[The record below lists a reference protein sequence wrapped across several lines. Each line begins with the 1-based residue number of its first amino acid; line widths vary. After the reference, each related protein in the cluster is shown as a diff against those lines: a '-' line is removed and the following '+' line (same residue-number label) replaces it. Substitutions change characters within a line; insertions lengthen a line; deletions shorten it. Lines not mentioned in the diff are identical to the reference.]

1 MKLLKEL
8 LFPAIF
14 SIVFIFLTG
23 WVAFSLSFGFW
34 PLKQFCFFFHIIPF
48 GMGFS
53 GGIDTFTA
61 LIYYPILWLV
71 LTVFFL
77 GIRRIFSLLFKR
89 APRPQE
95 NN

>member
-1 MKLLKEL
+1 MRLLKEL

-23 WVAFSLSFGFW
+23 WIAFGPVDLGSLR
-34 PLKQFCFFFHIIPF
+34 QFCFYFHLLPF
-48 GMGFS
+48 GIGFS
-53 GGIDTFTA
+53 GSTDTSTT
-61 LIYYPILWLV
+61 LIYYIALWLA

-77 GIRRIFSLLFKR
+77 GIKRIFSLLFKR
-89 APRPQE
+89 DPKPAE

>member
-23 WVAFSLSFGFW
+23 WIAFGGMYLGPISS
-34 PLKQFCFFFHIIPF
+34 FCFYFHLIPF
-48 GMGFS
+48 GIGFS
-53 GGIDTFTA
+53 GSNDTSIV
-61 LIYYPILWLV
+61 LIYYIALWLI

-77 GIRRIFSLLFKR
+77 GTKRIFILLFKR
-89 APRPQE
+89 APKPTE